1 MATHV
6 ATVTCPF
13 CSVTYEQEWSQMLTL
28 HIQEQHAER
37 SESSEVESVPEVS
50 ERTSTPAS
58 QDSRNSSEIWVA
70 CTEPE
75 CEEHVLLADLSEHL
89 DLHEATN
96 AVTQDDMSDSSS
108 RSSHRRHK
116 TTSRRARSTS
126 SRQDTLDTNDL
137 HRVSLRRRVGISSTG
152 GKETAGSWS
161 RPARSSASQSSRKKS
176 DVSSSQSVS

>member
-37 SESSEVESVPEVS
+37 SDFSEVESVPEDS
-50 ERTSTPAS
+50 EHASAPAS

-96 AVTQDDMSDSSS
+96 AVTLDDMSDISS

-116 TTSRRARSTS
+116 TISGRARTTS
-126 SRQDTLDTNDL
+126 SHQDTLGSDNL
-137 HRVSLRRRVGISSTG
+137 HRVSLRRKAATSSTG
-152 GKETAGSWS
+152 GKGSAGSWS
-161 RPARSSASQSSRKKS
+161 RPARSSASGSPRKKS
-176 DVSSSQSVS
+176 DVSSRHSIT